1 MMAWAPI
8 GIFLILAV
16 ASLKLASVLAL
27 PVVMAVLLT
36 LLLRSPLAWLGRRRI
51 PEALGA
57 GILVFGSTL
66 AFLTCVWF
74 LAEPAAEWA
83 AQAPRS
89 FTKVER
95 RLRRLAAPLDA
106 IQQTAAKVDE
116 VTTPGARKNAPVV
129 QVARPALMERISS
142 SSVGLAGS
150 AVSIIFLSYFLLA
163 ATPLFRRKLAMV
175 LPGTADRREVE
186 EVLRQIEGHMSRY
199 LWLSTVINLFVG
211 VAVWGLLQFLGYPN
225 AALWGAAAAILNYV
239 PYLGAVATVVGIG
252 FVGLVSFTGLTPV
265 VWGVLGF
272 TLINL
277 VESNLITPALMGRKL
292 PVNAAALFLGLLFF
306 GWMWGVVGA
315 VLAVPLTVMV
325 QVIAARIPATQ
336 SLAVFLD
343 S

>member
-1 MMAWAPI
+1 MSWAPI
-8 GIFLILAV
+8 GIFLIMAI

-27 PVVMAVLLT
+27 PIVIAVLLT
-36 LLLRSPLAWLGRRRI
+36 LLLRSPLAWLGKRRI
-51 PEALGA
+51 PEPVGA
-57 GILVFGSTL
+57 GILVFGSTI
-66 AFLTCVWF
+66 AFLTCIWF
-74 LAEPAAEWA
+74 LAEPAAEWM

-89 FTKVER
+89 LTRVER
-95 RLRRLAAPLDA
+95 KLRRLSAPLDA

-116 VTTPGARKNAPVV
+116 VTSPGTRKDAPVV

-142 SSVGLAGS
+142 GGVGLVGS
-150 AVSIIFLSYFLLA
+150 AVSVIFLSYFLLA

-175 LPGTADRREVE
+175 LPGSADRREVE

-199 LWLSTVINLFVG
+199 LWLSTVINLAVG
-211 VAVWGLLQFLGYPN
+211 LMVWGLLEILEYPN

-239 PYLGAVATVVGIG
+239 PYLGAVVTAVAIG
-252 FVGLVSFTGLTPV
+252 FVGLVSFPAFTPV

-272 TLINL
+272 AIINL
-277 VESNLITPALMGRKL
+277 LESNLITPALMGRKL

-306 GWMWGVVGA
+306 GWMWGIVGA

-325 QVIAARIPATQ
+325 QVISARIPATQ
-336 SLAVFLD
+336 SLSVFLD